1 MSGVVWRFGVI
12 RRGLAPIAG
21 AFALL
26 QISTALAATLPAIAT
41 APFDYYVMTLSWS
54 PGFCDLGGDERS
66 PQQCAA
72 GAGNGFV
79 VHGLWPD
86 NRRGPDPEDC
96 NDRRLS
102 SAELSNARGLY
113 PTTGLAAYEYR
124 KHGSCTG
131 LGARDYFATVRTVR
145 DQLVIPPM
153 LQAPR
158 ESQRLS
164 PRDIE
169 QAFIDANANLKPT
182 TMAVTCIRGELV
194 DVRFCVTRDLRAF
207 ATCPKVYSRSC
218 RSDSIT
224 VVPVR

>member
-1 MSGVVWRFGVI
+1 MSRASRLLGAVA
-12 RRGLAPIAG
+12 LALALVAG
-21 AFALL
+21 GFAPL
-26 QISTALAATLPAIAT
+26 QISAALAASLPAVAT

-54 PGFCDLGGDERS
+54 PGFCDLGGEAES

-96 NDRRLS
+96 GHGRLA
-102 SAELSNARGLY
+102 SAELSTARGLY

-131 LGARDYFATVRTVR
+131 LGARDYFATVRYVR
-145 DQLVIPPM
+145 DQLVVPPL

-158 ESQRLS
+158 ESRRLS

-169 QAFIDANANLKPT
+169 RAFIDANANLKPT
-182 TMAVTCIRGELV
+182 NMAITCIRGELV
-194 DVRFCVTRDLRAF
+194 DVRFCVARDLRAF
-207 ATCPKVYSRSC
+207 ATCPKVASRTC
-218 RSDSIT
+218 RSDMIS
-224 VVPVR
+224 VAPLR